1 MPDDAKLLDALRT
14 RSPAAFQELFD
25 LYSDRIFRLAVSLV
39 ADEMEAE
46 EIVQEVFVRFFEK
59 IDQFEGRSNI
69 GTWLYRVAHN
79 ASIDILRTRKKA
91 QTSVEIDAQE
101 IELPMPANFSAWREV
116 PDDAFDQNELKT
128 QLNQAMNKMPKTL
141 SSVFLM
147 RDIEEYSTQQ
157 TAEILNISPGAVKVR
172 LHRARLL
179 LREYLAQ
186 YFSETV

>member
-69 GTWLYRVAHN
+69 GTWLYRAAHN
-79 ASIDILRTRKKA
+79 ASIDILRTRKTA

>member
-69 GTWLYRVAHN
+69 GTWLYRAAHN